1 MLLLAEERVD
11 GLQARAFIK
20 VGSPLWPC
28 HEYHVHAENEGE
40 WKAME
45 TMSLVDALTT
55 SAYHAA
61 EAHDFGHTISACLNG
76 RTGRYEL
83 STTSGRSRFTH
94 DFSTLDAM
102 VDYLE
107 SVKQIEIGATSA
119 SGWEPLQ

>member
-1 MLLLAEERVD
+1 MLLLAKERVD
-11 GLQARAFIK
+11 GLQTRAFIK
-20 VGSPLWPC
+20 VGGPIRPC
-28 HEYHVHAENEGE
+28 HEHHVLAENEGRS
-40 WKAME
+40 KTMR
-45 TMSLVDALTT
+45 TMSLADALTA
-55 SAYHAA
+55 SALHAA

-83 STTSGRSRFTH
+83 STTSGRLRFTL
-94 DFSTLDAM
+94 DFTTLDAL

>member
-1 MLLLAEERVD
+1 MLLLAKERVD
-11 GLQARAFIK
+11 GLQARDFLK
-20 VGSPLWPC
+20 VGSPIRPC
-28 HEYHVHAENEGE
+28 HEYHVPAENEGRS
-40 WKAME
+40 KTMR

-94 DFSTLDAM
+94 DFATLDAL

-107 SVKQIEIGATSA
+107 SVKQVEIGATSA